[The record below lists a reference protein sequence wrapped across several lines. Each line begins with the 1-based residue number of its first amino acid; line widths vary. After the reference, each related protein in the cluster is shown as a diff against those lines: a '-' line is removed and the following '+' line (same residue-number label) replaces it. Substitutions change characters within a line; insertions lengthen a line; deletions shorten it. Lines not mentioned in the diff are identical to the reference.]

1 MAPTAH
7 WDNSQGGPP
16 HRERERDNDV
26 TNSEFHMGTAWIGLI
41 GKRKAEEGSRKPQSR
56 NCHKVGFL
64 IPTVNRWKVRYR
76 KNRSEKRWS
85 GEINKNWV
93 AVLCG
98 ALFGCLK
105 SVFNLNGHVIQIK
118 ISFSSSN
125 QLVSSHVNVIQLRKI
140 IAGADSE
147 AVRATLSLLCLCWLF
162 ITYFFFIL
170 SLKKSHDWTNR
181 RRVASSYCVMR
192 LIWLVKVFV
201 HELMILSYFKLL

>member
-1 MAPTAH
+1 M
-7 WDNSQGGPP
+7 
-16 HRERERDNDV
+16 
-26 TNSEFHMGTAWIGLI
+26 
-41 GKRKAEEGSRKPQSR
+41 K
-56 NCHKVGFL
+56 
-64 IPTVNRWKVRYR
+64 
-76 KNRSEKRWS
+76 
-85 GEINKNWV
+85 GEIQKEQIRKKVEWRDKQDWV

-162 ITYFFFIL
+162 ITYFFSFYRLRRVMTEQIGGVLLLLTVLWGSSDWWRFLFMNWWFWVIL
-170 SLKKSHDWTNR
+170 SCYRKLWTG
-181 RRVASSYCVMR
+181 
-192 LIWLVKVFV
+192 FV
-201 HELMILSYFKLL
+201 CL